1 MNFLIAILAIYLAN
15 SCIHTSRFRSLI
27 VFVTGIVGVTLHEL
41 SHYLIAKMLGFKV
54 TQVCLF
60 RMPTRANPTMGYVM
74 FTRPDSMLG
83 SVGHVLVSIAPLI
96 IGGVCLYQ
104 GTQLTY
110 VSSLIAQLQSAS
122 WSDYPETLYSI
133 AIHSSL
139 LDLASLFVLASI
151 TLYML
156 PSATDIR
163 GALEGSLYIG
173 LAVYLMIILGVTYTL
188 SISDILF
195 KYLEQLGTLM
205 TIGVALS
212 LPIATFALV
221 TKK

>member
-15 SCIHTSRFRSLI
+15 SCIHSSRFRSLI

-41 SHYLIAKMLGFKV
+41 SHYLVAKVLGFKV

-74 FTRPDSMLG
+74 FTRPDSIMA

-96 IGGVCLYQ
+96 IGGICLYL

-122 WSDYPETLYSI
+122 LPDYPETLYAI

-139 LDLASLFVLASI
+139 FDLVCLFVLASI

-156 PSATDIR
+156 PSTTDIK
-163 GALEGSLYIG
+163 GALEGSLYVG
-173 LAVYLMIILGVTYTL
+173 LAVYLMIILGITYTL
-188 SISDILF
+188 SVSKHLF
-195 KYLEQLGTLM
+195 DYLEQLGTLM
-205 TIGVALS
+205 TFGVILS
-212 LPIATFALV
+212 LPIAIFALL
-221 TKK
+221 TKR